1 MVGEKYD
8 DRILRQAVV
17 AQSLHQPSHL
27 IVDPGCHAV
36 VACDQVAQ
44 SEPFRQLLGVLEM
57 LLIVE
62 ESHK

>member
-1 MVGEKYD
+1 
-8 DRILRQAVV
+8 
-17 AQSLHQPSHL
+17 
-27 IVDPGCHAV
+27 
-36 VACDQVAQ
+36 VAQ